1 MSIKDLDALEA
12 REEVAR
18 AKARTVHFMLGRLD
32 VEVCAAG
39 HPFACLEYHI
49 DGFTYREQDLND

>member
-18 AKARTVHFMLGRLD
+18 AKGARAKITD
-32 VEVCAAG
+32 APAG
-39 HPFACLEYHI
+39 KKGP
-49 DGFTYREQDLND
+49 Q